1 MINPMGIIPQ
11 QANNYEALTGC
22 ENGPRRQ
29 EYDGFTYFGV
39 EDGTKGDDDDDS
51 SKDGVGATG
60 GLIEDAV
67 TGKKVL
73 KKEMNDFIIPMN
85 NPNNSDASKDQPS
98 MNPMMGGGEKNHQGR
113 QFYI

>member
-1 MINPMGIIPQ
+1 M
-11 QANNYEALTGC
+11 
-22 ENGPRRQ
+22 PRRL
-29 EYDGFTYFGV
+29 
-39 EDGTKGDDDDDS
+39 DGTKGDDDDDS

-85 NPNNSDASKDQPS
+85 NPNNSDGSKD
-98 MNPMMGGGEKNHQGR
+98 
-113 QFYI
+113 